1 VAEDQAKE
9 ESGAGGAAGPTDT
22 TGTLITGENWGMPLV
37 QNIPQMPVR
46 FATVSVERLAM
57 LATVRRGKL
66 GDFAWPAITG
76 LCGSLPATIHNLI
89 EAYWIDNPIGL
100 SATRLIEVG
109 VTLFFLAFT
118 VAAMMRDRG
127 QSANQLL
134 EEILNPPPTLN
145 AEACKVV
152 SWSEIWSEI
161 CSKILS

>member
-1 VAEDQAKE
+1 
-9 ESGAGGAAGPTDT
+9 
-22 TGTLITGENWGMPLV
+22 
-37 QNIPQMPVR
+37 
-46 FATVSVERLAM
+46 M
-57 LATVRRGKL
+57 LATARRGKL
-66 GDFAWPAITG
+66 GDFAWPAIAG

-100 SATRLIEVG
+100 SATRLIDVG

-118 VAAMMRDRG
+118 VAAMVRDRG

-134 EEILNPPPTLN
+134 QEILSPATSN
-145 AEACKVV
+145 AEASKVR